1 MRSEHASFLVDGPVL
16 LGEALASGA
25 AVRTVYVEADA
36 ATETVALGDRARAA
50 GVRVQQVVPGALASV
65 LDLQAPQAVVAVVE
79 QRPAELRAVV
89 ERAVTARRPVMVLVD
104 VADPGNVGTLVRTA
118 EAAGCA
124 GVVLAGSCAD
134 LFNPKTV
141 RATAGALF
149 RVPVAA
155 CAEVD
160 AVLGALGDAGA
171 VAAATVGA
179 GGSAPEQV
187 DLSGAVAILVGSE
200 AHGLAPEVVERCAV
214 RVSVPMDGGL
224 ESLNAGVAGSVVAFD
239 AARQR
244 RAAAAGAADGQRSGG
259 PTAAVGHNDD
269 PVATAPTPSGRAA
282 PEHGSPPR

>member
-1 MRSEHASFLVDGPVL
+1 VRSEHASFLVDGPVL

-25 AVRTVYVEADA
+25 AVRTVYVEVDA
-36 ATETVALGDRARAA
+36 AADTLALADRARAG

-65 LDLQAPQAVVAVVE
+65 LDLQSPQAVVAVVE
-79 QRPAELRAVV
+79 QRPADLRAAVG
-89 ERAVTARRPVMVLVD
+89 RAVTHRRPLLVLVD

-149 RVPVAA
+149 RVAVAA
-155 CAEVD
+155 CPEVD
-160 AVLGALGDAGA
+160 TVLEALAEAGVVAV
-171 VAAATVGA
+171 ATVGA
-179 GGSAPEQV
+179 SGSAPEQV
-187 DLSGAVAILVGSE
+187 DLTGAVAVLVGSE
-200 AHGLAPEVVERCAV
+200 AHGLAPEVVQRCATT
-214 RVSVPMDGGL
+214 VSVPMEGAV

-244 RAAAAGAADGQRSGG
+244 RVAGAGAAEPQRSGG

-269 PVATAPTPSGRAA
+269 PVATASTRSGPAA